1 MKPARGDASGRTCEL
16 MRRKGFDK
24 KELLTR
30 ALIGVIGF
38 ALLLG
43 LRLYAVQGRSVYEIT
58 PISGVEYETARVLD
72 VLEDNTQVNP
82 DVENT
87 PVGTQKLFLEI
98 TSGRYI
104 ADQVEVTNYLSPYF
118 SIRAEEGM
126 TLSVRIITTGDN
138 QYDVSVYNYER
149 TPWLLIFVG
158 IFLLVLIVVGGRQ
171 GISAVFGLLFTM
183 GGVIFALLPLLVQRG
198 WPPVPTTLL
207 IVALTMF
214 VSFIFIGGLH
224 TKSMAAAL
232 GSFGGV
238 LLAGLFAF
246 IAGRIVHISGLNM
259 DEAESL
265 LLTASDGGLKVR
277 GLLICGILIAAEGA
291 IMDISMSVA
300 SAVDELHCVNPSLTT
315 KELFRSGMNIGRDA
329 MGTMANTLILA
340 FAGTGLNAMLL
351 IYAYDAS
358 FEQLMNAE
366 FLSIELIRAI
376 AGSLGMILAVPLV
389 AFLSARILKREK
401 PSR

>member
-1 MKPARGDASGRTCEL
+1 MK
-16 MRRKGFDK
+16 RKPIDK

-30 ALIGVIGF
+30 VLIGVIGF

-43 LRLYAVQGRSVYEIT
+43 IRLYAVQGRSVYEIT
-58 PISGVEYETARVLD
+58 PTSGIEYETAQVLE

-82 DVENT
+82 DVEDT
-87 PVGTQKLFLEI
+87 LVGTQKLSLEI

-118 SIRAEEGM
+118 SIPAEEGM

-138 QYDVSVYNYER
+138 EYEVSVYNYER

-183 GGVIFALLPLLVQRG
+183 GGVVFVLLPLLVQRG

-207 IVALTMF
+207 IVALTSV

-224 TKSMAAAL
+224 TKSMVAAL

-246 IAGRIVHISGLNM
+246 LAGRIVHISGLNM

-265 LLTASDGGLKVR
+265 LLTAADGGLKVR

-300 SAVDELHCVNPSLTT
+300 SAVDEVHAVDPARSA

-329 MGTMANTLILA
+329 MGTMANTLVLA
-340 FAGTGLNAMLL
+340 FAGTGLNTMLL

-366 FLSIELIRAI
+366 FLSMELIRAI

-389 AFLSARILKREK
+389 AFLSANILKK
-401 PSR
+401 KQTA

>member
-1 MKPARGDASGRTCEL
+1 MKQKR
-16 MRRKGFDK
+16 FDK

-30 ALIGVIGF
+30 VLVGVIGF

-43 LRLYAVQGRSVYEIT
+43 LRLYAVQGRSTYEIT
-58 PISGVEYETARVLD
+58 RTSGIEYETAQVLE
-72 VLEDNTQVNP
+72 VLEDNTQINP
-82 DVENT
+82 DVEDT
-87 PVGTQKLFLEI
+87 LVGTQKLSIEL

-104 ADQVEVTNYLSPYF
+104 GDEAEVTNYLSPYF
-118 SIRAEEGM
+118 SIPAEKGM
-126 TLSVRIITTGDN
+126 TLSVRVITTGDN
-138 QYDVSVYNYER
+138 EYNVSVYNYER
-149 TPWLLIFVG
+149 TPWLLLFLGV
-158 IFLLVLIVVGGRQ
+158 FLLVLILVGGRQ

-183 GGVIFALLPLLVQRG
+183 GGVVFVLLPLLVQRG

-207 IVALTMF
+207 LVALTMF

-224 TKSMAAAL
+224 TKSVTAAL

-238 LLAGLFAF
+238 LLAGGFAF
-246 IAGRIVHISGLNM
+246 LAGRIVHISGLNM

-265 LLTASDGGLKVR
+265 LLTAADGGLKVK

-300 SAVDELHCVNPSLTT
+300 SAVDEVHRVNPALSA

-329 MGTMANTLILA
+329 MGTMANTLVLA
-340 FAGTGLNAMLL
+340 FAGTGLNTMLL

-366 FLSIELIRAI
+366 FLSMELIRAV

-389 AFLSARILKREK
+389 AFLSARILKRK
-401 PSR
+401 QTVK

>member
-1 MKPARGDASGRTCEL
+1 M
-16 MRRKGFDK
+16 
-24 KELLTR
+24 TR
-30 ALIGVIGF
+30 VLIGVISF

-58 PISGVEYETARVLD
+58 PTTGVEYETARVLD
-72 VLEDNTQVNP
+72 VLADNTQVNP

-87 PVGTQKLFLEI
+87 LVGTQKLLLEI
-98 TSGRYI
+98 ASGRYTG
-104 ADQVEVTNYLSPYF
+104 DQVEVTHYLSPYF
-118 SIRAEEGM
+118 SIHAEEGM
-126 TLSVRIITTGDN
+126 MLSVRILTTGDN
-138 QYDVSVYNYER
+138 QYDLSVYNYER
-149 TPWLLIFVG
+149 TPWLLIFIGV
-158 IFLLVLIVVGGRQ
+158 FLLVLMIVGGRQ

-183 GGVIFALLPLLVQRG
+183 GGVIFVLLPLLVQRG
-198 WPPVPTTLL
+198 WQPVPTTLL

-214 VSFIFIGGLH
+214 VSYVFIGGLH
-224 TKSMAAAL
+224 TKSMVAAL

-246 IAGRIVHISGLNM
+246 LAGRIVHISGLNM

-265 LLTASDGGLKVR
+265 LLTAADGGLQVK

-300 SAVDELHCVNPSLTT
+300 SAVDEVHSVNPALSA

-329 MGTMANTLILA
+329 MGTMANTLVLA
-340 FAGTGLNAMLL
+340 FAGTGLNTMLL

-366 FLSIELIRAI
+366 FLSMELIRAI

-389 AFLSARILKREK
+389 AFLSMRILKRK
-401 PSR
+401 QTA

>member
-1 MKPARGDASGRTCEL
+1 MK
-16 MRRKGFDK
+16 RKPIDK

-30 ALIGVIGF
+30 VLIGVIGF

-43 LRLYAVQGRSVYEIT
+43 IRLYAVQGRSVYEIT
-58 PISGVEYETARVLD
+58 PTSGIEYETAQVLE

-82 DVENT
+82 DVEDT
-87 PVGTQKLFLEI
+87 LVGTQKLSLEI

-118 SIRAEEGM
+118 SIPAEEGM

-138 QYDVSVYNYER
+138 EYEVSVYNYER

-183 GGVIFALLPLLVQRG
+183 GGVVFVLLPLLVQRG

-207 IVALTMF
+207 IVALTSV

-224 TKSMAAAL
+224 TKSMVAAL

-238 LLAGLFAF
+238 LLAGLLAF
-246 IAGRIVHISGLNM
+246 LAGRIVHISGLNM

-265 LLTASDGGLKVR
+265 LLTAADGGLKVK

-300 SAVDELHCVNPSLTT
+300 SAVDELHSVNPALSA

-329 MGTMANTLILA
+329 MGTMANTLVLA
-340 FAGTGLNAMLL
+340 FAGTGLNTMLL

-366 FLSIELIRAI
+366 FLSMELIRAI

-389 AFLSARILKREK
+389 AFLSARILKRKK
-401 PSR
+401 PSL

>member
-1 MKPARGDASGRTCEL
+1 MKQ
-16 MRRKGFDK
+16 KQFDK

-30 ALIGVIGF
+30 VLVGVIGF

-43 LRLYAVQGRSVYEIT
+43 LRLYAVQGRSTYEIT
-58 PISGVEYETARVLD
+58 RTSGIEYETAQ
-72 VLEDNTQVNP
+72 VLEVLENNTQANP

-87 PVGTQKLFLEI
+87 LVGTQKLSIEL

-104 ADQVEVTNYLSPYF
+104 GDEAEVTNYLSPYF
-118 SIRAEEGM
+118 SIPAEKGM
-126 TLSVRIITTGDN
+126 TLSVRVITTGDN
-138 QYDVSVYNYER
+138 EYNVSVYNYER
-149 TPWLLIFVG
+149 TPWLLLFLGV
-158 IFLLVLIVVGGRQ
+158 FLLVLILVGGRQ

-183 GGVIFALLPLLVQRG
+183 GGVVFVLLPLLVQRG

-207 IVALTMF
+207 LVALTMF

-224 TKSMAAAL
+224 TKSVTAAL

-238 LLAGLFAF
+238 LLAGGFAF
-246 IAGRIVHISGLNM
+246 LAGRIVHISGLNM

-265 LLTASDGGLKVR
+265 LLTAADGGLKVK

-300 SAVDELHCVNPSLTT
+300 SAVDEVHRVSPALSA
-315 KELFRSGMNIGRDA
+315 KELFRSGMNVGRDA
-329 MGTMANTLILA
+329 MGTMANTLVLA
-340 FAGTGLNAMLL
+340 FAGTGLNTMLL

-366 FLSIELIRAI
+366 FLSMELIRAI

-389 AFLSARILKREK
+389 AFLSARILKGK
-401 PSR
+401 NTA

>member
-1 MKPARGDASGRTCEL
+1 M
-16 MRRKGFDK
+16 
-24 KELLTR
+24 TR
-30 ALIGVIGF
+30 VLIGVISF

-58 PISGVEYETARVLD
+58 PTTGVEYETARVLD
-72 VLEDNTQVNP
+72 VLADNTQVNP

-87 PVGTQKLFLEI
+87 LVGTQKLLLEI
-98 TSGRYI
+98 ASGRYTG
-104 ADQVEVTNYLSPYF
+104 DQVEVTHYLSPYF
-118 SIRAEEGM
+118 SIHAEEGM
-126 TLSVRIITTGDN
+126 MLSVRILTTGDN
-138 QYDVSVYNYER
+138 QYDLSVYNYER
-149 TPWLLIFVG
+149 TPWLLIFIGV
-158 IFLLVLIVVGGRQ
+158 FLLVLMIVGGRQ

-183 GGVIFALLPLLVQRG
+183 GGVIFVLLPLLVQRG
-198 WPPVPTTLL
+198 WQPVPTTLL

-214 VSFIFIGGLH
+214 VSYVFIGGLH
-224 TKSMAAAL
+224 TKSMVAAL

-246 IAGRIVHISGLNM
+246 LAGRIVHISGLNM

-265 LLTASDGGLKVR
+265 LLTAADGGLQVK

-300 SAVDELHCVNPSLTT
+300 SAVDEVHSVNPALSA

-329 MGTMANTLILA
+329 MGTMANTLVLA
-340 FAGTGLNAMLL
+340 FAGTGLNTMLL

-366 FLSIELIRAI
+366 FLSMELIRAI

-389 AFLSARILKREK
+389 AFLSTRILKRK
-401 PSR
+401 QTA

>member
-1 MKPARGDASGRTCEL
+1 MKQKR
-16 MRRKGFDK
+16 FDK

-30 ALIGVIGF
+30 VLVGAIGF

-43 LRLYAVQGRSVYEIT
+43 LRLYAVQGRSTYEIT
-58 PISGVEYETARVLD
+58 RTSGIEYETAEVLE
-72 VLEDNTQVNP
+72 VLEDNTQINP

-87 PVGTQKLFLEI
+87 PVGTQKLTIEL
-98 TSGRYI
+98 TSGRYTGDE
-104 ADQVEVTNYLSPYF
+104 AEVTNYLSPYF
-118 SIRAEEGM
+118 SIPAEKGM
-126 TLSVRIITTGDN
+126 TLSVRVITTGDN
-138 QYDVSVYNYER
+138 EYDVSVYNYER
-149 TPWLLIFVG
+149 TPWLLLFLGV
-158 IFLLVLIVVGGRQ
+158 FLLVLILVGGRQ

-183 GGVIFALLPLLVQRG
+183 GGVIFVLLPLLVQRG

-224 TKSMAAAL
+224 TKSVTAAL

-238 LLAGLFAF
+238 LLAGGFAF
-246 IAGRIVHISGLNM
+246 LAGRIVHISGLNM

-265 LLTASDGGLKVR
+265 LLTAADGGLKVK

-300 SAVDELHCVNPSLTT
+300 SAVDEVHRVNPALSA

-329 MGTMANTLILA
+329 MGTMANTLVLA
-340 FAGTGLNAMLL
+340 FAGTGLNTMLL

-366 FLSIELIRAI
+366 FLSMELIRAV

-389 AFLSARILKREK
+389 AFLSARILKRK
-401 PSR
+401 QTA

>member
-1 MKPARGDASGRTCEL
+1 MKQKR
-16 MRRKGFDK
+16 FDK
-24 KELLTR
+24 KDLLTR
-30 ALIGVIGF
+30 VLVGVIGF

-43 LRLYAVQGRSVYEIT
+43 LRLYAVQGRSTYEIT
-58 PISGVEYETARVLD
+58 RTSGIEYETAEVLE
-72 VLEDNTQVNP
+72 VLEDNTQINP

-87 PVGTQKLFLEI
+87 PVGTQKLTIEL
-98 TSGRYI
+98 TSGRYTGDE
-104 ADQVEVTNYLSPYF
+104 AEVTNYLSPYF
-118 SIRAEEGM
+118 SIPAEKGM
-126 TLSVRIITTGDN
+126 TLSVRVITTGDN
-138 QYDVSVYNYER
+138 EYDVSVYNYER
-149 TPWLLIFVG
+149 TPWLLLFLGV
-158 IFLLVLIVVGGRQ
+158 FLLVLILVGGRQ

-183 GGVIFALLPLLVQRG
+183 GGVIFVLLPLLVQRG

-224 TKSMAAAL
+224 TKSVTAAL

-238 LLAGLFAF
+238 LLAGGFAF
-246 IAGRIVHISGLNM
+246 LAGRIVHISGLNM

-265 LLTASDGGLKVR
+265 LLTAADGGLKVK

-300 SAVDELHCVNPSLTT
+300 SAVDEVHRVNPALSA

-329 MGTMANTLILA
+329 MGTMANTLVLA
-340 FAGTGLNAMLL
+340 FAGTGLNTMLL

-366 FLSIELIRAI
+366 FLSMELIRAV

-389 AFLSARILKREK
+389 AFLSARILKRK
-401 PSR
+401 QTA

>member
-1 MKPARGDASGRTCEL
+1 MKQKRI
-16 MRRKGFDK
+16 DK

-30 ALIGVIGF
+30 LLVGVIGF

-58 PISGVEYETARVLD
+58 PTSGVEYEKARVLE
-72 VLEDNTQVNP
+72 VLEDSTQVNP

-87 PVGTQKLFLEI
+87 LVGTQKLELEI
-98 TSGRYI
+98 VSGRYTG
-104 ADQVEVTNYLSPYF
+104 DQVAVNHYLSPYF
-118 SIRAEEGM
+118 SIHAEEGM

-138 QYDVSVYNYER
+138 RYDVSVYNYER
-149 TPWLLIFVG
+149 TPWLLLFIGV
-158 IFLLVLIVVGGRQ
+158 FLLALILIGGRQ

-183 GGVIFALLPLLVQRG
+183 GGVIFVLLPLLVQRG
-198 WPPVPTTLL
+198 WQPVPTTLL

-214 VSFIFIGGLH
+214 VSFVFIGGLH
-224 TKSMAAAL
+224 TKSMVAAL

-246 IAGRIVHISGLNM
+246 LAGRIVRISGLNM

-265 LLTASDGGLKVR
+265 LLTAADGGLKVK

-300 SAVDELHCVNPSLTT
+300 SAVDELHAVNPALSA

-329 MGTMANTLILA
+329 MGTMANTLVLA
-340 FAGTGLNAMLL
+340 FAGTGLNTMLL

-366 FLSIELIRAI
+366 FLSMELIRAI

-389 AFLSARILKREK
+389 AFLSAHILKK
-401 PSR
+401 KQTA

>member
-1 MKPARGDASGRTCEL
+1 M
-16 MRRKGFDK
+16 
-24 KELLTR
+24 TR
-30 ALIGVIGF
+30 VLIGVISF

-58 PISGVEYETARVLD
+58 PTTGVEYETARVLD
-72 VLEDNTQVNP
+72 VLADNTQVNP

-87 PVGTQKLFLEI
+87 LVGTQKLLLEI
-98 TSGRYI
+98 ASGRYTG
-104 ADQVEVTNYLSPYF
+104 DQVEVTHYLSPYF
-118 SIRAEEGM
+118 SIHAEEGM
-126 TLSVRIITTGDN
+126 MLSVRILTTGDN
-138 QYDVSVYNYER
+138 QYDLSVYNYER
-149 TPWLLIFVG
+149 TPWLLIFIGV
-158 IFLLVLIVVGGRQ
+158 FLLVLMIVGGRQ

-183 GGVIFALLPLLVQRG
+183 GGVIFVLLPLLEQRG
-198 WPPVPTTLL
+198 WQPVPTTLL

-214 VSFIFIGGLH
+214 VSYVFIGGLH
-224 TKSMAAAL
+224 TKSMVAAL

-246 IAGRIVHISGLNM
+246 LAGRIVHISGLNM

-265 LLTASDGGLKVR
+265 LLTAADGGLQVK

-300 SAVDELHCVNPSLTT
+300 SAVDEVHSVNPALSA

-329 MGTMANTLILA
+329 MGTMANTLVLA
-340 FAGTGLNAMLL
+340 FAGTGLNTMLL

-366 FLSIELIRAI
+366 FLSMELIRAI

-389 AFLSARILKREK
+389 AFLSTRILKRK
-401 PSR
+401 QTA

>member
-1 MKPARGDASGRTCEL
+1 MK
-16 MRRKGFDK
+16 RKRFDK
-24 KELLTR
+24 RELLTR
-30 ALIGVIGF
+30 VLVGVIGF

-43 LRLYAVQGRSVYEIT
+43 MRLYAVQGRSVYEAT
-58 PISGVEYETARVLD
+58 RTTGVEYETARVLE
-72 VLEDNTQVNP
+72 VLEDDTQVNP
-82 DVENT
+82 DVENVL
-87 PVGTQKLFLEI
+87 VGTQKLELEL
-98 TSGRYI
+98 TSGRYTG
-104 ADQVEVTNYLSPYF
+104 DQVTVRNYLSPYF
-118 SIRAEEGM
+118 SIHAEPGM
-126 TLSVRIITTGDN
+126 TLSVRVLTTGDN

-158 IFLLVLIVVGGRQ
+158 FFLLVLMIVGGRQ

-198 WPPVPTTLL
+198 WQPVPTTLL
-207 IVALTMF
+207 VVALTMF
-214 VSFIFIGGLH
+214 VSYVFIGGLH
-224 TKSMAAAL
+224 TKSMVAAL

-265 LLTASDGGLKVR
+265 LLTAADGGLKVK

-300 SAVDELHCVNPSLTT
+300 SAVDELHAVNPQLSSR
-315 KELFRSGMNIGRDA
+315 ELFRSGMNIGRDA
-329 MGTMANTLILA
+329 MGTMANTLVLA
-340 FAGTGLNAMLL
+340 FAGTGLNTMLL

-366 FLSIELIRAI
+366 FLSMELIRAI

-389 AFLSARILKREK
+389 AFLSAHILKRK
-401 PSR
+401 QTV

>member
-1 MKPARGDASGRTCEL
+1 MKRIS
-16 MRRKGFDK
+16 FDK

-30 ALIGVIGF
+30 VLIGVIGF

-43 LRLYAVQGRSVYEIT
+43 IRLYAVQGRSVYEIT
-58 PISGVEYETARVLD
+58 RTSGIEYETAKVLE
-72 VLEDNTQVNP
+72 VLEDNTEVNP

-87 PVGTQKLFLEI
+87 LVGSQKLCLEL

-104 ADQVEVTNYLSPYF
+104 GDEVEITHYLSPYF
-118 SIRAEEGM
+118 SIPAEKGM
-126 TLSVRIITTGDN
+126 TLSVRVITTGDN
-138 QYDVSVYNYER
+138 EFTVSVYNYER
-149 TPWLLIFVG
+149 IPWLLLFIG
-158 IFLLVLIVVGGRQ
+158 IFLLVLILVGGRQ
-171 GISAVFGLLFTM
+171 GLCAVFGLLFTM
-183 GGVIFALLPLLVQRG
+183 GGGVCVLLPLLVQRG

-207 IVALTMF
+207 IVALTSF

-224 TKSMAAAL
+224 TKSMVAAL

-265 LLTASDGGLKVR
+265 LLTASDGGLKVK
-277 GLLICGILIAAEGA
+277 GLLVCGILIAAEGA

-300 SAVDELHCVNPSLTT
+300 SAVDELHRVNPQLRA

-329 MGTMANTLILA
+329 MGTMANTLVLA
-340 FAGTGLNAMLL
+340 FAGTGLNTMLL
-351 IYAYDAS
+351 IYAYNAS

-366 FLSIELIRAI
+366 FLSMELIRAI

-389 AFLSARILKREK
+389 AFLSANILKK
-401 PSR
+401 KQTA

>member
-1 MKPARGDASGRTCEL
+1 MKQKR
-16 MRRKGFDK
+16 FDK

-30 ALIGVIGF
+30 VLVGVIGF

-43 LRLYAVQGRSVYEIT
+43 LRLYAVQGRSTYEIT
-58 PISGVEYETARVLD
+58 RTSGIEYETAEVLE
-72 VLEDNTQVNP
+72 VLEDNTQINP

-87 PVGTQKLFLEI
+87 PVGTQKLTIEL
-98 TSGRYI
+98 TSGRYTGDE
-104 ADQVEVTNYLSPYF
+104 AEVTNYLSPYF
-118 SIRAEEGM
+118 SIPAEKGM
-126 TLSVRIITTGDN
+126 TLSVRVITTGDN
-138 QYDVSVYNYER
+138 EYDVSVYNYER
-149 TPWLLIFVG
+149 TPWLLLFLGV
-158 IFLLVLIVVGGRQ
+158 FLLVLILVGGRQ

-183 GGVIFALLPLLVQRG
+183 GGVIFVLLPLLVQRG

-224 TKSMAAAL
+224 TKSVTAAL

-238 LLAGLFAF
+238 LLAGGFAF
-246 IAGRIVHISGLNM
+246 LAGRIVHISGLNM

-265 LLTASDGGLKVR
+265 LLTAADGGLKVK

-300 SAVDELHCVNPSLTT
+300 SAVDEVHRVNPALSA

-329 MGTMANTLILA
+329 MGTMANTLVLA
-340 FAGTGLNAMLL
+340 FAGTGLNTMLL

-366 FLSIELIRAI
+366 FLSMELIRAV

-389 AFLSARILKREK
+389 AFLSARILKRK
-401 PSR
+401 QTA

>member
-30 ALIGVIGF
+30 ALIGMIGF

-43 LRLYAVQGRSVYEIT
+43 LRLFAVQGRSVYEIT

-149 TPWLLIFVG
+149 TPWLLIFIG

-329 MGTMANTLILA
+329 MGTMANTLVLA

>member
-1 MKPARGDASGRTCEL
+1 MK
-16 MRRKGFDK
+16 RKKFNK

-30 ALIGVIGF
+30 VVIGVLGF

-58 PISGVEYETARVLD
+58 PTSGVEYETAKVLE
-72 VLEDNTQVNP
+72 VLEDKTQVNP

-87 PVGTQKLFLEI
+87 LVGTQKLELEI

-104 ADQVEVTNYLSPYF
+104 GDEAEVTNYLSPYF
-118 SIRAEEGM
+118 SIPAEKGM
-126 TLSVRIITTGDN
+126 TLSVRILTTGDN
-138 QYDVSVYNYER
+138 EYTVSVYNYER
-149 TPWLLIFVG
+149 TPWLLLFLG
-158 IFLLVLIVVGGRQ
+158 IFLLVLILVGGRQ

-183 GGVIFALLPLLVQRG
+183 GGVVFVLLPLLVQRG
-198 WPPVPTTLL
+198 WAPVPTTLL
-207 IVALTMF
+207 IVALTTV

-224 TKSMAAAL
+224 TKSMVAAL

-246 IAGRIVHISGLNM
+246 IAGRVVHISGLNM

-265 LLTASDGGLKVR
+265 LLTAADGGLKVK
-277 GLLICGILIAAEGA
+277 GLLVCGILIAAEGA

-300 SAVDELHCVNPSLTT
+300 SAVDEVHRIDPERSA
-315 KELFRSGMNIGRDA
+315 KELFRSGMNVGRDA
-329 MGTMANTLILA
+329 MGTMANTLVLA
-340 FAGTGLNAMLL
+340 FAGTGLNTMLL

-366 FLSIELIRAI
+366 FLSMELIRAV
-376 AGSLGMILAVPLV
+376 AGSLGMILSVPLI
-389 AFLSARILKREK
+389 ALLSARILKRKK
-401 PSR
+401 PSL

>member
-1 MKPARGDASGRTCEL
+1 MKRIS
-16 MRRKGFDK
+16 FDK

-30 ALIGVIGF
+30 VLIGVIGF

-43 LRLYAVQGRSVYEIT
+43 IRLYAVQGRSVYEIT
-58 PISGVEYETARVLD
+58 RTSGIEYETAKVLE
-72 VLEDNTQVNP
+72 VLEDNTEVNP

-87 PVGTQKLFLEI
+87 LVGSQKLCLEL

-104 ADQVEVTNYLSPYF
+104 GEEVEITHYLSPYF
-118 SIRAEEGM
+118 SIPAEKGM
-126 TLSVRIITTGDN
+126 TLSVRVITTGDN
-138 QYDVSVYNYER
+138 EFTVSVYNYER
-149 TPWLLIFVG
+149 IPWLLLFIG
-158 IFLLVLIVVGGRQ
+158 IFLLVLILVGGKQ
-171 GISAVFGLLFTM
+171 GLSAVFGLLFTM
-183 GGVIFALLPLLVQRG
+183 GGVIFVLLPLLVQRG

-207 IVALTMF
+207 IVALTSF

-224 TKSMAAAL
+224 TKSMVAAL

-238 LLAGLFAF
+238 LLAGLLAF

-265 LLTASDGGLKVR
+265 LLTASDGGLKVK

-291 IMDISMSVA
+291 IMDVSMSVA
-300 SAVDELHCVNPSLTT
+300 SAVDEMHRLNPQLRA

-329 MGTMANTLILA
+329 MGTMANTLVLA
-340 FAGTGLNAMLL
+340 FAGTGLNTMLL

-366 FLSIELIRAI
+366 FLSMELIRAI

-389 AFLSARILKREK
+389 AFLSTKILKRK
-401 PSR
+401 QTA

>member
-1 MKPARGDASGRTCEL
+1 MK
-16 MRRKGFDK
+16 RKRFDK

-30 ALIGVIGF
+30 VLIGALGF

-43 LRLYAVQGRSVYEIT
+43 LRLYAVRGRSVYEIT
-58 PISGVEYETARVLD
+58 RTSGIEYETALVLD
-72 VLEDNTQVNP
+72 VLEDDTQPNP
-82 DVENT
+82 DAENT
-87 PVGTQKLFLEI
+87 LVGTQKLFLEI
-98 TSGRYI
+98 TSGRYT

-118 SIRAEEGM
+118 SIHAEKGM
-126 TLSVRIITTGDN
+126 TLSVRILTTGDN
-138 QYDVSVYNYER
+138 QYDVSVYNFER
-149 TPWLLIFVG
+149 TPWLLIFVA
-158 IFLLVLIVVGGRQ
+158 IFLLVLILVGGRQ

-214 VSFIFIGGLH
+214 VSYVFIGGLH
-224 TKSMAAAL
+224 TKSMVAAM

-265 LLTASDGGLKVR
+265 LLTASDGGLKVK
-277 GLLICGILIAAEGA
+277 GLLICGVLIAAEGA

-300 SAVDELHCVNPSLTT
+300 SAVDELHAVNPQLTA
-315 KELFRSGMNIGRDA
+315 KELFRSGMHIGRDA
-329 MGTMANTLILA
+329 MGTMANTLVLA
-340 FAGTGLNAMLL
+340 VAGTGLNTMLL

-358 FEQLMNAE
+358 FKQLMNAE

-389 AFLSARILKREK
+389 AFLSAHILKK
-401 PSR
+401 KQTA

>member
-1 MKPARGDASGRTCEL
+1 MK
-16 MRRKGFDK
+16 RRFDK

-30 ALIGVIGF
+30 ILTGVIGF

-58 PISGVEYETARVLD
+58 PTSGVEYETAQVLE

-82 DVENT
+82 DVENVL
-87 PVGTQKLFLEI
+87 VGTQKLELEL
-98 TSGRYI
+98 TSGRYRG
-104 ADQVEVTNYLSPYF
+104 DQVTVTHYLSPYF
-118 SIRAEEGM
+118 SIHAEEGM
-126 TLSVRIITTGDN
+126 TLSVRVLTTGDN

-149 TPWLLIFVG
+149 TPWLLIFIGV
-158 IFLLVLIVVGGRQ
+158 FLLALILIGGRQ

-183 GGVIFALLPLLVQRG
+183 GGVIFVLLPLLVQRG
-198 WPPVPTTLL
+198 WQPVPTTLL
-207 IVALTMF
+207 IVAMTML
-214 VSFIFIGGLH
+214 VSYIFIGGLH
-224 TKSMAAAL
+224 TKSMVAAL

-246 IAGRIVHISGLNM
+246 IAGRIVQISGLNM

-265 LLTASDGGLKVR
+265 LLTAADGGLKVK

-300 SAVDELHCVNPSLTT
+300 SAVDEMYRVVPDRSAR
-315 KELFRSGMNIGRDA
+315 ELFRSGMNVGRDA
-329 MGTMANTLILA
+329 MGTMANTLVLA
-340 FAGTGLNAMLL
+340 FAGTGLNTMLL

-366 FLSIELIRAI
+366 FLSMELIRAI

-389 AFLSARILKREK
+389 AFLSAHILKRK
-401 PSR
+401 QTA

>member
-1 MKPARGDASGRTCEL
+1 

-30 ALIGVIGF
+30 ALIGMIGF

-43 LRLYAVQGRSVYEIT
+43 LRLFAVQGRSVYEIT

-149 TPWLLIFVG
+149 TPWLLIFIG

-329 MGTMANTLILA
+329 MGTMANTLVLA

>member
-1 MKPARGDASGRTCEL
+1 MK
-16 MRRKGFDK
+16 RKGFDK
-24 KELLTR
+24 KELLKR
-30 ALIGVIGF
+30 ILIGVIGF
-38 ALLLG
+38 ELLLG
-43 LRLYAVQGRSVYEIT
+43 LRFYAVQGRSVYEIT
-58 PISGVEYETARVLD
+58 RTSGIEYETAQVLE

-82 DVENT
+82 AVENT
-87 PVGTQKLFLEI
+87 LVGTQKLSLEI
-98 TSGRYI
+98 TGGRYI

-118 SIRAEEGM
+118 SIPAEKGM

-138 QYDVSVYNYER
+138 EYNVSVYNYER

-158 IFLLVLIVVGGRQ
+158 IFLLALIVIGGRQ

-183 GGVIFALLPLLVQRG
+183 GGVVFVLLPLLVQRG
-198 WPPVPTTLL
+198 WSPIPTTLL
-207 IVALTMF
+207 IVALTSF
-214 VSFIFIGGLH
+214 VSFVFIGGLH
-224 TKSMAAAL
+224 TKSMVAAL

-246 IAGRIVHISGLNM
+246 IAGRIVRISGLNM

-265 LLTASDGGLKVR
+265 LLTAADGGLKVK

-300 SAVDELHCVNPSLTT
+300 SAVDEMHRVNPQLRA
-315 KELFRSGMNIGRDA
+315 KELFRSGMNVGRDA
-329 MGTMANTLILA
+329 MGTMANTLVLA
-340 FAGTGLNAMLL
+340 FAGTGLNTMLL
-351 IYAYDAS
+351 IYAYNAS

-366 FLSIELIRAI
+366 FLSMELIRAI

-389 AFLSARILKREK
+389 AFLSANILKK
-401 PSR
+401 KQTA

>member
-1 MKPARGDASGRTCEL
+1 MKQKR
-16 MRRKGFDK
+16 FDK

-30 ALIGVIGF
+30 VLVGVIGF

-43 LRLYAVQGRSVYEIT
+43 LRLYAVQGRSTYEIT
-58 PISGVEYETARVLD
+58 RTSGIEYETAQVLE
-72 VLEDNTQVNP
+72 VLEDNTQANP

-87 PVGTQKLFLEI
+87 LVGTQKLCIEL

-104 ADQVEVTNYLSPYF
+104 GDEAEVTNYLSPYF
-118 SIRAEEGM
+118 SIPAEKGM
-126 TLSVRIITTGDN
+126 TLSVRVITTGDN
-138 QYDVSVYNYER
+138 EYDVSVYNYER
-149 TPWLLIFVG
+149 TPWLLLFLG
-158 IFLLVLIVVGGRQ
+158 IFLLVLILVGGRQ

-183 GGVIFALLPLLVQRG
+183 GGVVFVLLPLLVQRG

-207 IVALTMF
+207 LVALTMF

-224 TKSMAAAL
+224 TKSVTAAL

-238 LLAGLFAF
+238 LLAGGFAF
-246 IAGRIVHISGLNM
+246 LAGRIVHISGLNM

-265 LLTASDGGLKVR
+265 LLTAADGGLKVK

-300 SAVDELHCVNPSLTT
+300 SAVDEVHRVNPALTA
-315 KELFRSGMNIGRDA
+315 KELFRSGMNVGRDA
-329 MGTMANTLILA
+329 MGTMANTLVLA
-340 FAGTGLNAMLL
+340 FAGTGLNTMLL

-366 FLSIELIRAI
+366 FLSMELIRAV

-389 AFLSARILKREK
+389 AFLSARILKK
-401 PSR
+401 KQTA

>member
-16 MRRKGFDK
+16 MRRKGFNK

-72 VLEDNTQVNP
+72 VLEDNTQINP

-98 TSGRYI
+98 TSGRYF

-329 MGTMANTLILA
+329 MGTMANTLVLA

>member
-16 MRRKGFDK
+16 MRRKGFNK

-329 MGTMANTLILA
+329 MGTMANTLVLA

>member
-1 MKPARGDASGRTCEL
+1 MKQKR
-16 MRRKGFDK
+16 FDK

-30 ALIGVIGF
+30 VLVGVIGF

-43 LRLYAVQGRSVYEIT
+43 LRLYAVQGRSTYEIT
-58 PISGVEYETARVLD
+58 RTSGIEYETAEVLE
-72 VLEDNTQVNP
+72 VLEDNTQINP

-87 PVGTQKLFLEI
+87 PVGTQKLTIEL
-98 TSGRYI
+98 TSGRYTGDE
-104 ADQVEVTNYLSPYF
+104 AEVTNYLSPYF
-118 SIRAEEGM
+118 SIPAEKGM
-126 TLSVRIITTGDN
+126 TLSVRVITTGDN
-138 QYDVSVYNYER
+138 EYDVSVYNYER
-149 TPWLLIFVG
+149 TPWLLLFLGV
-158 IFLLVLIVVGGRQ
+158 FLLVLILVGGRQ

-183 GGVIFALLPLLVQRG
+183 GGVIFVLLPLLVQRG

-224 TKSMAAAL
+224 TKSVTAAL

-238 LLAGLFAF
+238 LLAGSFAF
-246 IAGRIVHISGLNM
+246 LAGRIVHISGLNM

-265 LLTASDGGLKVR
+265 LLTAADGGLKVK

-300 SAVDELHCVNPSLTT
+300 SAVDEVHRVNPALSA

-329 MGTMANTLILA
+329 MGTMANTLVLA
-340 FAGTGLNAMLL
+340 FAGTGLNTMLL

-366 FLSIELIRAI
+366 FLSMELIRAV

-389 AFLSARILKREK
+389 AFLSARILKRK
-401 PSR
+401 QTA